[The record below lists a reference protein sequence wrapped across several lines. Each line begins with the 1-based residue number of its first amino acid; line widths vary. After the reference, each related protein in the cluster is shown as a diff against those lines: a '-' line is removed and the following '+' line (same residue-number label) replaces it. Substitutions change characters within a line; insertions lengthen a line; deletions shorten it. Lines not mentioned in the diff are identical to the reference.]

1 LLPLGQ
7 LAAQRVLAALGA
19 LVPGACSAADALSDA
34 DIGATLPGLALASA
48 LHETQY
54 TRLFKS

>member
-1 LLPLGQ
+1 MPLGQ
-7 LAAQRVLAALGA
+7 LAAQRVLASVGEAVPAAVQRARELPDDALG
-19 LVPGACSAADALSDA
+19 S
-34 DIGATLPGLALASA
+34 TLPGLAIASA